1 MLTNLILLQTLKEN
15 QNVSPSCPIVL
26 PFSLHPSVL
35 PLRPPLQA
43 GAQISLADV
52 SCSEERCTKWYN
64 LLSRAYMP
72 DISNKDKESRAAG
85 NSDAVRTV

>member
-1 MLTNLILLQTLKEN
+1 MSCSALHLNL
-15 QNVSPSCPIVL
+15 SPPL
-26 PFSLHPSVL
+26 ASL
-35 PLRPPLQA
+35 PPLQA

-72 DISNKDKESRAAG
+72 EISNKDKESRAAG
-85 NSDAVRTV
+85 GSDRVQTHRRFTYELTLDLQYSSERILK